1 MRCCCRTFPL
11 PQPTFGRPP
20 SHARR
25 HLSRPPAG
33 YRAALVRLG
42 GCAVRCAEQSG
53 RRLPPVL
60 AGGHAMTW
68 LGFRRSPTHTEVLE
82 QAVEHVHWGALE
94 PASPLA
100 KQVLSSP
107 GERFLLGPSR
117 TIHVGRTVNSARAL
131 CLPYNQGACGVG
143 RAQGLGATP
152 PRARGESSRLPS
164 RPARTCPHAPRTVP
178 TSPAGTGVCALSSR
192 EVPACTSELFPPEH
206 HLCGGHA
213 LCH

>member
-1 MRCCCRTFPL
+1 
-11 PQPTFGRPP
+11 
-20 SHARR
+20 
-25 HLSRPPAG
+25 
-33 YRAALVRLG
+33 
-42 GCAVRCAEQSG
+42 
-53 RRLPPVL
+53 
-60 AGGHAMTW
+60 MTW

-143 RAQGLGATP
+143 RAQDLCATP
-152 PRARGESSRLPS
+152 TSCWRRVKSSALAPS
-164 RPARTCPHAPRTVP
+164 PHLPARSPDCRLWSSFLRRLLELTFAP
-178 TSPAGTGVCALSSR
+178 
-192 EVPACTSELFPPEH
+192 
-206 HLCGGHA
+206 
-213 LCH
+213 